1 MQVLM
6 LVLTISERGRYDKL
20 LGLEIRNQGSY
31 LTMFYIIVLKAL
43 KTLEKEFYYDQKNKC
58 KKYCL

>member
-1 MQVLM
+1 
-6 LVLTISERGRYDKL
+6 
-20 LGLEIRNQGSY
+20 
-31 LTMFYIIVLKAL
+31 MFYFIVLKAL